1 MQGSGNKTNE
11 GIRSKRVLL
20 FRFAAFLINYASYF
34 YPDGSSF
41 QPLCGPLHSYLQV
54 NYFVFVVKPFRFKVF
69 NAFDLAS
76 SSSFC
81 QFYFRNRAGA
91 ACASQ
96 RLLHQKTL
104 WSLWYLIIMW
114 IGVSSLHEPTVD
126 YNVYEAVDGM
136 IYFVV
141 VFLQ

>member
-81 QFYFRNRAGA
+81 QFATVPGYVVE
-91 ACASQ
+91 
-96 RLLHQKTL
+96 
-104 WSLWYLIIMW
+104 
-114 IGVSSLHEPTVD
+114 VSCKL
-126 YNVYEAVDGM
+126 
-136 IYFVV
+136 
-141 VFLQ
+141 VFLLLLVHDALLSLLQLKLLVD